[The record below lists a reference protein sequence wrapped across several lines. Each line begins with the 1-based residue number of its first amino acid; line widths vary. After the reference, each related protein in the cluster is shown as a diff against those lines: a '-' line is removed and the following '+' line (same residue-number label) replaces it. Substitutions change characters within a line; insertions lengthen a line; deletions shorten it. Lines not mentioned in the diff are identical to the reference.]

1 MKNIVKNIVAAL
13 AFSVTAFTPGI
24 SAFAQNLPEGVYL
37 EEKGLAYRKTATLK
51 PGTTDRYIIDL
62 EAFVTGDVTVS
73 TEAVPA
79 DIVLVLDVSGSMD
92 YTLYGN
98 TTRMAALKTAVASF
112 INTIH
117 DYDLNIIETDSQGNV
132 ISRTRRKDA
141 DGHEISVGHRIS
153 IVKFAEPT
161 YYTNNNTSTWI
172 NGSNTTATTD
182 PGNHYADWRSRNNAN
197 QYRYYSTAQT
207 SPAYETLGEDDRYNC
222 TEVVQ
227 PFTFTA
233 DDADVTAMVSTVNS
247 LIAAGSTASDFGMNL
262 ANLLLGSFGRANSS
276 KTVVFFTDGSP
287 TYAQNFDS
295 NVASSA
301 IQFAYTAKT
310 QYKANVFTVGT
321 LGNNPG
327 TDVTRFMNY
336 LSSNYP
342 EARTWS
348 QPGNPVESAKR
359 NFYQNATGANLTTI
373 FTTIAQSA
381 ASSGN
386 KDVTAESAVTVD
398 VLTSS
403 FALPEGV
410 KDSDI
415 TVLVAP
421 CDGQRQITY
430 NGVTKTY
437 LTFGEEKSPT
447 QYGLSAIT
455 PHVDATNNKVS
466 TTGFDFSENYCWYE
480 STSNPPKGHGYKQ
493 IIRFEIT
500 TAEGVVGGLNVATND
515 EESGIYLKD
524 SDTPLIKFNRP
535 TVEIPISIWIKK
547 KGLVG
552 EDSAVFTVYYTQ
564 YQEGVNPMTIEKS
577 KWKSFTK
584 ITVNSDSPKDTD
596 GLPMEKVVGLDPHYF
611 YKIQEDAWAWSYT
624 MVDGGTQYTF
634 GEEQANPFTFENLP
648 KETVKEGEATIRNV
662 FKKKPKASDSTK

>member
-51 PGTTDRYIIDL
+51 PGTTDRYVIDL
-62 EAFVTGDVTVS
+62 EAFVTGDVTI
-73 TEAVPA
+73 TETTNPV
-79 DIVLVLDVSGSMD
+79 DIVLVLDVSGSM
-92 YTLYGN
+92 TENLYGN
-98 TTRMAALKTAVASF
+98 TSRIEALKTAVSAF

-117 DYDLNIIETDSQGNV
+117 DYDLYDIKRDDSGQE
-132 ISRTRRKDA
+132 ISRTRRKDK
-141 DGHEISVGHRIS
+141 DGNEISLGNQIS

-161 YYTNNNTSTWI
+161 YYSANTGSNWVLGSDTTPTLDGGNHFADYTEYYNQYYYRNYNNTLS
-172 NGSNTTATTD
+172 GSN
-182 PGNHYADWRSRNNAN
+182 
-197 QYRYYSTAQT
+197 
-207 SPAYETLGEDDRYNC
+207 RYNVS
-222 TEVVQ
+222 EVVKG
-227 PFTFTA
+227 FTPTA
-233 DDADVTAMVSTVNS
+233 SDSDVTS
-247 LIAAGSTASDFGMNL
+247 LINAVTSLVPAGSTAADYGMSL
-262 ANLLLGSFGRANSS
+262 ANLLLESIKTERPNSN

-287 TYAQNFDS
+287 THASNFS
-295 NVASSA
+295 TSVASAA
-301 IQFAYTAKT
+301 IQAASTAKKT
-310 QYKANVFTVGT
+310 YKATVFTIGT
-321 LGNNPG
+321 LGSNPG
-327 TDVTRFMNY
+327 TNVTNFMNY

-342 EARTWS
+342 DAQTWS
-348 QPGNPVESAKR
+348 QPGTPIAQNKR
-359 NFYQNATGANLTTI
+359 VYYQNATGSDLTSI

-403 FALPEGV
+403 FALPAGV

-421 CDGQRQITY
+421 CVGQRQITY

-437 LTFGEEKSPT
+437 LTFGEEKAPNG
-447 QYGLSAIT
+447 YGLPAIT

-466 TTGFDFSENYCWYE
+466 TTGFDFSGNYCWYE
-480 STSNPPKGHGYKQ
+480 STANPPKGHGYKQ

-500 TAEGVVGGLNVATND
+500 TAEGVVGGLNVPTND
-515 EESGIYLKD
+515 EDSGIYLKD

-564 YQEGVNPMTIEKS
+564 YQEGVNPMTIENS

-596 GLPMEKVVGLDPHYF
+596 GFPMEKVVGLDPHYF
-611 YKIQEDAWAWSYT
+611 YKIKEDAWAWSYT

-662 FKKKPKASDSTK
+662 FKKKPKASK

>member
-1 MKNIVKNIVAAL
+1 MKNTIKNLIVATIFFWATIVSGL
-13 AFSVTAFTPGI
+13 
-24 SAFAQNLPEGVYL
+24 SAYAQNLPDGVYL
-37 EEKGLAYRKTATLK
+37 EDKGIAYRKTATLK

-79 DIVLVLDVSGSMD
+79 DIILVLDVSGSMD
-92 YTLYGN
+92 ETLSGS
-98 TTRMAALKTAVASF
+98 TSKMSALRTAVASF

-117 DYDLNIIETDSQGNV
+117 DYDLNIIETDDQGNV

-141 DGHEISVGHRIS
+141 KGNEISVGHRIS

-161 YYTNNNTSTWI
+161 YYEDHNNNTWI
-172 NGSNTTATTD
+172 NGSSTTATTSS
-182 PGNHYADWRSRNNAN
+182 GNHFADWRSNNNRN
-197 QYRYYSTAQT
+197 QYCYYSTDLT
-207 SPAYETLGEDDRYNC
+207 SPRGQIVGGNSWGNNKDRYNC

-233 DDADVTAMVSTVNS
+233 DDDDVTAMVKTVNN
-247 LIAAGSTASDFGMNL
+247 LIAAGSTASDYGMNL
-262 ANLLLGSFGRANSS
+262 ANLLLKDFGRSNSS
-276 KTVVFFTDGSP
+276 KTVVFFTDGAP
-287 TYAQNFDS
+287 THYQYFDS
-295 NVASSA
+295 DVASTA

-310 QYKANVFTVGT
+310 TYKANVFTVGT

-327 TDVTRFMNY
+327 SDVRNFMNY

-342 EARTWS
+342 NARSWS
-348 QPGNPVESAKR
+348 QPGDPVESSKR
-359 NFYQNATGANLTTI
+359 NFYQNATGTNLSSI

-386 KDVTAESAVTVD
+386 KDVTAESAVMVD

-421 CDGQRQITY
+421 CTGQKNYSY
-430 NGVTKTY
+430 NGETKPY
-437 LTFGEEKSPT
+437 LTFGEERTPDR
-447 QYGLSAIT
+447 YGLPPIT
-455 PHVDATNNKVS
+455 PHVDPSNNKVS
-466 TTGFDFSENYCWYE
+466 TTGFDFSEHYCWYE

-500 TAEGVVGGLNVATND
+500 TAEGVVGGLNVPTND
-515 EESGIYLKD
+515 KDSGIYLKD
-524 SDTPLIKFNRP
+524 AKEPLVRFNRP
-535 TVEIPISIWIKK
+535 SVEIPISIWIKK

-552 EDSAVFTVYYTQ
+552 DDSAVFTIYYAQ
-564 YQEGVNPMTIEKS
+564 YQAGVNPMSLDKDS
-577 KWKSFTK
+577 WKSFTK
-584 ITVNSDSPKDTD
+584 VTVNNNSPKDTD
-596 GLPMEKVVGLDPHYF
+596 GFPVEKLVGLDPHYF
-611 YKIQEDAWAWSYT
+611 YRIKEDSWAWTYSYQ
-624 MVDGGTQYTF
+624 DGGIQYTF
-634 GEEQANPFTFENLP
+634 GDEQTNPFTFENLP
-648 KETVKEGEATIRNV
+648 KETVKENEATIRNV
-662 FKKKPKASDSTK
+662 FKKK